1 MASRILEPLVSR
13 QLLSHKSP
21 FCNSLDGTLV
31 CDHSDESYQAAFQ
44 VLYLAYTSVDKT
56 LLRLASMLPFK
67 WKLDIFQLKWLVC
80 LFKYFTIQKVMKVG
94 FFGRFFCV
102 GNLLVHVTC
111 YHLEVM
117 SGQFLYSQTCIIFS
131 VYFLHRPSAFEIPYT
146 FNIHESPVTCTQF
159 CSECPRE
166 FIMSLE
172 STASSRTRK
181 RQLQRGD
188 SVRVRT
194 ESGVFSV

>member
-1 MASRILEPLVSR
+1 MYL
-13 QLLSHKSP
+13 Q
-21 FCNSLDGTLV
+21 
-31 CDHSDESYQAAFQ
+31 CD
-44 VLYLAYTSVDKT
+44 
-56 LLRLASMLPFK
+56 
-67 WKLDIFQLKWLVC
+67 
-80 LFKYFTIQKVMKVG
+80 
-94 FFGRFFCV
+94 
-102 GNLLVHVTC
+102 
-111 YHLEVM
+111 HLEVM
-117 SGQFLYSQTCIIFS
+117 SGQFLHFQTCIISS
-131 VYFLHRPSAFEIPYT
+131 VCFLHRPSAFEIPYT

-194 ESGVFSV
+194 ESCIFSL